1 VASSSDSST
10 ALQEVDLQVGSGFTT
25 NLQATSA
32 AAATGRTV
40 DGISDTKSTVTQAVV
55 ALDSTIEVG
64 AQATLQVVQ
73 AATTKAEAISVGGAT
88 STAAA
93 RFDDGTGAGGA
104 AAGAFGGLIDTTANA
119 KDLSVGSA
127 AQIVVSV
134 DDSAAA
140 TATNTAGAATASAI
154 APGIDGLYAIT
165 AEIGTSG
172 ALQAQVAA
180 DFVATASTVGT
191 SPVSGNAEATASAAR
206 VSAITANNDASADP
220 STISFGAGGSIKATA
235 GVAADPIALAATATS
250 VATDATATTAAAQ
263 VAGITDQGSLDGVIN
278 SGAALTLEVSAATT
292 QVAKATTVEGA
303 AKAAGGSGGSTTGPV
318 AGDVVYGVQIGKLD
332 VGTDT
337 NLVATAVGNLA
348 ATATT
353 TAGAADAAA
362 TLPVSAAAMF
372 KDFLVGDAATVLAQA
387 DMKLDARATS
397 TGGTATASS
406 ENPNEPVTGLG
417 SVAGFQAVNGFQVGT
432 EGQLDGR
439 GTLQATATAVSVAG
453 DSTANTVTSEADSRG
468 VVLFSPAGSTDP
480 LSIGGDAQIRGTA
493 ISAVAASAQT
503 VGAVGAAADATA
515 QVGGT
520 PTGTNLLFT
529 AGLDFSGAVPVQL
542 GQDANLNGLA
552 DLQRSALAQTVTGD
566 GLAGAFSDRTIG
578 MVSNT
583 PLSVGESAV
592 INLTASMQG
601 TAKATTVDGS
611 STGTEASNVLAGLYA
626 DGGPPPRPIAM
637 GQNLQF
643 NSQATGNS
651 AAFATSI
658 DAGAGAA
665 AKATVNQDQ
674 VYGVGL
680 SGETISAGSN
690 TSFRSIASS
699 TQLAQASNNGPAGT
713 PNNGAAIATVAEEDW
728 ISGVDGA
735 NLKVGIDLNGYTAK
749 ASLGASASTSN
760 IAATGDSKASVGVS
774 TLGTFVRGVND
785 GDITVGGNVVGP
797 VGIDSQAVATLT
809 ATSKAVSGPAT
820 AGVGDALSG
829 VIGVDSSAIS
839 VGGKLPLLAQAQ
851 GVVSS
856 DAVSVAGVATSNA
869 NQSSIGLR
877 QSSLDVGTI
886 GEVRSLASLANTV
899 TARSVLGNSVINGT
913 STVLAVDGTNMTF
926 GSSATLTFTSSGQG
940 RVGSETV
947 SGDA

>member
-93 RFDDGTGAGGA
+93 RFDDGTGVGGA

-140 TATNTAGAATASAI
+140 TATNTEGAASASAI
-154 APGIDGLYAIT
+154 APGIDGLFAIT
-165 AEIGTSG
+165 ADIGTTG
-172 ALQAQVAA
+172 ALQSQVAA

-191 SPVSGNAEATASAAR
+191 SAASGAAEATASAAR
-206 VSAITANNDASADP
+206 VSAITADNLATPDP
-220 STISFGAGGSIKATA
+220 STINFGAGGSIKATA
-235 GVAADPIALAATATS
+235 GAAADPIALTATATS

-263 VAGITDQGSLDGVIN
+263 VAGITDQGSLKGVIN
-278 SGAALTLEVSAATT
+278 SGAALNLEVSAATT

-303 AKAAGGSGGSTTGPV
+303 ATAAGGSGGSTTGPV
-318 AGDVVYGVQIGKLD
+318 AGDVVYGVQIGTLD

-337 NLVATAVGNLA
+337 NLVATAVGNLS

-353 TAGAADAAA
+353 TAGAADASA
-362 TLPVSAAAMF
+362 TLPVSAAASF
-372 KDFLVGDAATVLAQA
+372 NDFVVGDAAKVLAQA

-406 ENPNEPVTGLG
+406 ENPNEPVTGVG
-417 SVAGFQAVNGFQVGT
+417 SVVGFQAVNSFQVGT
-432 EGQLDGR
+432 EAQLDGR
-439 GTLQATATAVSVAG
+439 GTLRATATAVSVAG
-453 DSTANTVTSEADSRG
+453 DSAANTATKEADSRG
-468 VVLFSPAGSTDP
+468 FVLFSPTATDP
-480 LSIGGDAQIRGTA
+480 LSIGGDAQIQGTA

-503 VGAVGAAADATA
+503 VGAVGAPADATA
-515 QVGGT
+515 LVGGVVA
-520 PTGTNLLFT
+520 PLNRLFT
-529 AGLDFSGAVPVQL
+529 AGLDFNGATPVQL

-552 DLQRSALAQTVTGD
+552 DLQRSALAQTITGD
-566 GLAGAFSDRTIG
+566 GLAGAFSERTLG
-578 MVSNT
+578 MLNNAS
-583 PLSVGESAV
+583 LAIGESAT
-592 INLTASMQG
+592 INLAASLQS
-601 TAKATTVDGS
+601 TAKATTVDGA
-611 STGTEASNVLAGLYA
+611 STGTEASNILAGVFA
-626 DGGPPPRPIAM
+626 DSPSTRGPISI

-651 AAFATSI
+651 GAFATSI
-658 DAGAGAA
+658 DAGAGNAA
-665 AKATVNQDQ
+665 TATVDQDG
-674 VYGVGL
+674 VYGANL
-680 SGETISAGSN
+680 SGATIAVGGN
-690 TSFRSIASS
+690 TSFRSTASA
-699 TQLAQASNNGPAGT
+699 TQVAQASNNGPAGT
-713 PNNGAAIATVAEEDW
+713 PNNGQAIATVAEDDQ

-774 TLGTFVRGVND
+774 TLGTLVRGVND